1 MKFEENTLYF
11 GDCLQIMRGWSS
23 ECADL
28 VYLDPPFNSDAN
40 YNNIFK
46 GSGLFGKS
54 LNPQV
59 KAYEDIWT
67 WSDEAFDRLERVKN
81 AAANPASKVIQGFE
95 LFMPKSKMLSYTS
108 YMAERLFECWR
119 VLKPTGSLYLHC
131 DPTANS
137 YLRVIM
143 DAIFG
148 EKNFRNEIVWKRTS
162 SHNSAKRWG
171 PIHDTLLYYSKTE
184 QCAWNRVLQ
193 SLTQDYIDKFYRFED
208 EKGVFRTSDL
218 TGPGKRSGDS
228 GKAWSGYN
236 PSQSGRGRHWALPP
250 DRSFPDWFMFPDG
263 YAQLKPREKLDVLD
277 QQGLI
282 HWPKKEGGQPQFK
295 RYLTEKSGQPLQS
308 LILDIP
314 PTPKNEQLGYPTQK
328 PLALLDRIIR
338 ASSNEGDIVLDP
350 FCGCGTS
357 TESALNNKRLAV
369 GIDIYAPALNLIND
383 LRIVPQGRPAL
394 PVKGAPTNLT
404 EACFLHTQDPY
415 MFQDWAV
422 SLIPGL
428 AVNPKKSG
436 DGGVDGAGV
445 MASKPVNC
453 DLRGVIAEVTG
464 SPGSQVGKY
473 RALKG
478 VLDDN
483 EAAMGILI
491 TLETQT
497 KWREWEQGSKRPSVE
512 VSGRAYP
519 SMQPFSIQEYFEK
532 QGDWKRVIELPL
544 MLDPFTGKPARQ
556 NLFSDIAS

>member
-1 MKFEENTLYF
+1 MKFEKNTLYF
-11 GDCLQIMRGWSS
+11 GDCLQIMRDWPA
-23 ECADL
+23 ECVDL
-28 VYLDPPFNSDAN
+28 IYLDPPFNSDAN

-46 GSGLFGKS
+46 GKGLFGKS

-67 WSDEAFDRLERVKN
+67 WGAETSARMKRMRDAT
-81 AAANPASKVIQGFE
+81 ANPASKVIRGFE
-95 LFMPKSKMLSYTS
+95 MIMPANKMLSYSS

-137 YLRVIM
+137 YLRIIM

-148 EKNFRNEIVWKRTS
+148 EENFRNEIIWKRTS
-162 SHNSAKRWG
+162 SHNRAKRWG
-171 PIHDTLLYYSKTE
+171 PITDTLLYYSKSD
-184 QCAWNRVLQ
+184 QYVWNRVLQ
-193 SLTQDYIDKFYRFED
+193 SFTQDYID
-208 EKGVFRTSDL
+208 
-218 TGPGKRSGDS
+218 
-228 GKAWSGYN
+228 
-236 PSQSGRGRHWALPP
+236 
-250 DRSFPDWFMFPDG
+250 
-263 YAQLKPREKLDVLD
+263 
-277 QQGLI
+277 
-282 HWPKKEGGQPQFK
+282 
-295 RYLTEKSGQPLQS
+295 TEKSGQPLQN
-308 LILDIP
+308 LILDIR
-314 PTPKNEQLGYPTQK
+314 PTPKREQLGYPTQK

-338 ASSNEGDIVLDP
+338 ASSNEGDLVLDP

-357 TESALNNKRLAV
+357 VESALNNNRLAV

-394 PVKGAPTNLT
+394 PVRGAPMNLT
-404 EACFLHTQDPY
+404 EARFLHKQDPY

-445 MASKPVNC
+445 MASKPENC
-453 DLRGVIAEVTG
+453 DLRGVVVEVTG

-483 EAAMGILI
+483 EAALGILI
-491 TLETQT
+491 TLETQA
-497 KWREWEQGSKRPSVE
+497 KRFEWQQSSKRPFVK
-512 VSGRAYP
+512 VGGREYP
-519 SMQPFSIQEYFEK
+519 PMQCFSIQQFFENER
-532 QGDWKRVIELPL
+532 DWKRVINLPL

-556 NLFSDIAS
+556 SLFTD